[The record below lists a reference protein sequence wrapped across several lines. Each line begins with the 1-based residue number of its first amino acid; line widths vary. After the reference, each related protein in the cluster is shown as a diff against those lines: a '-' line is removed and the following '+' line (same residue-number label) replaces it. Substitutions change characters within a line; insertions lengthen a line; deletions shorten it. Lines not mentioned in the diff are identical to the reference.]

1 MLPSIP
7 ASSLLPRRARPPIA
21 LTVLVAIGALGARAV
36 DAPIRSAERS
46 GAAVS
51 DLALAAS
58 PGRELEALTDR
69 ARARLAA
76 GDARTAA
83 AALRAASRRLAA
95 ASRTEA
101 DSAAA
106 RALST
111 SAHELLTLADGAE
124 GGVVPPARA
133 VDAAVLR
140 ARLADARMHHARVLP
155 LVRNLRNAQAG
166 IELLWAVDQLG
177 GVLHDAVPRADVGM
191 TALLDDAR
199 AAALRLTRPELGVPA
214 STGVV
219 LERLALALDRAVA
232 GTLACG
238 GTSLTTSTEREAT
251 VIATRIEIPAS
262 MRAEHAEKHAEIHA
276 ALERATR
283 APGRVGEAARERA
296 RILHPHVVGE
306 EEPFPPAAVPVGDLD
321 RARTST
327 TGT

>member
-51 DLALAAS
+51 DLAPAAS

-83 AALRAASRRLAA
+83 AVLRAASLRLAD

-133 VDAAVLR
+133 MDAAVLR

-166 IELLWAVDQLG
+166 IELLWAVDHLG
-177 GVLHDAVPRADVGM
+177 GVLHDADPRADVG
-191 TALLDDAR
+191 TTRLLDEAR

-219 LERLALALDRAVA
+219 LERLAVALDRAARRYA
-232 GTLACG
+232 GG
-238 GTSLTTSTEREAT
+238 GA
-251 VIATRIEIPAS
+251 AS
-262 MRAEHAEKHAEIHA
+262 
-276 ALERATR
+276 
-283 APGRVGEAARERA
+283 
-296 RILHPHVVGE
+296 
-306 EEPFPPAAVPVGDLD
+306 D
-321 RARTST
+321 RASSQSVCASAPST
-327 TGT
+327 KVWSPTRVNPYFA